1 MGLRLYFAC
10 KAIGINFEILN
21 CYIFTTAS
29 AFIRLIPMLQS
40 DIGSRELAVGF
51 LSESLGTGFKQGVLA
66 TAADRVFEMA
76 WGLIGLAVFKNLFIM
91 ASAIRLN
98 DKN

>member
-51 LSESLGTGFKQGVLA
+51 LSETLGSGFKQGVLA
-66 TAADRVFEMA
+66 TATDRVFEMT
-76 WGLIGLAVFKNLFIM
+76 WGLIGLAVFRNLFIRSR
-91 ASAIRLN
+91 ATRTN
-98 DKN
+98 HKF